1 VTRHDR
7 WVHAADVPQTP
18 STSAGYNQSS
28 QSLGRLLPNAP
39 PSQWGL
45 LKWEALIATN
55 TMLLHA
61 YAVSNLRGNGQANV
75 ILVDM
80 MTAAYSSFDK

>member
-1 VTRHDR
+1 
-7 WVHAADVPQTP
+7 
-18 STSAGYNQSS
+18 
-28 QSLGRLLPNAP
+28 
-39 PSQWGL
+39 L